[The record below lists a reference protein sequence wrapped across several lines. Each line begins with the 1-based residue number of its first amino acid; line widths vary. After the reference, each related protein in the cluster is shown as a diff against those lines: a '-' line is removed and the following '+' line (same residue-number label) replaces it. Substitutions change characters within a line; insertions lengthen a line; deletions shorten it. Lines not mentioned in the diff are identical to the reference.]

1 VSPRLFCRVA
11 DAVTEYDDYFKEKEN
26 AAGKMGCHP
35 YQKIAACFKLLATA
49 CTPDSLDREFRMS
62 GSVIMESFKHFIQ
75 GVVDLFEQRYLRSPN
90 ETDIQAFLQVA
101 EDRGF
106 PGMLGSLDC
115 MHWVWENCP
124 VAWHDEHRGHTQ
136 KPTIILE
143 AVVGPD
149 LWFWHAFFGLPGS
162 LNDINVLH
170 RSPVFDDLASCNAP
184 AFNFTVNGH
193 HYDMG
198 YYLADGIYP
207 DWATL
212 IKGVPSPVT
221 EKQKLFTLKQSA
233 YRKDVERAFGVLQ
246 AKFAIVKCPARMF
259 MVADLKNI
267 MSCCIILHN
276 MAVAD
281 ERGLPLATIDDF
293 EDATAPVLLPRNV
306 PSIQTLIANHR
317 KIEDRGMHHRLQ
329 EDLMEHVW
337 NECGSTWGKDNG
349 LLIACFC

>member
-1 VSPRLFCRVA
+1 
-11 DAVTEYDDYFKEKEN
+11 
-26 AAGKMGCHP
+26 
-35 YQKIAACFKLLATA
+35 
-49 CTPDSLDREFRMS
+49 
-62 GSVIMESFKHFIQ
+62 
-75 GVVDLFEQRYLRSPN
+75 
-90 ETDIQAFLQVA
+90 
-101 EDRGF
+101 
-106 PGMLGSLDC
+106 
-115 MHWVWENCP
+115 
-124 VAWHDEHRGHTQ
+124 
-136 KPTIILE
+136 
-143 AVVGPD
+143 
-149 LWFWHAFFGLPGS
+149 
-162 LNDINVLH
+162 
-170 RSPVFDDLASCNAP
+170 
-184 AFNFTVNGH
+184 
-193 HYDMG
+193 MG

-306 PSIQTLIANHR
+306 LSIQTLIANHK

-337 NECGSTWGKDNG
+337 NECGST
-349 LLIACFC
+349 